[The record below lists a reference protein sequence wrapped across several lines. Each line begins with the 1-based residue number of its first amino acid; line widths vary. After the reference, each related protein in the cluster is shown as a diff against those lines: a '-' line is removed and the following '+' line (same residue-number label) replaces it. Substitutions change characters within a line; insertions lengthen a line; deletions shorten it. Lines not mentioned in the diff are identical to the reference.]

1 MSGAT
6 AQARWPRAGVA
17 VPGAA
22 ALLLVAA
29 LTLGAVAVVA
39 LRAEGP
45 GALSAADWRAGW
57 FTVRQAALSALISVA
72 LAIPLARALSRR
84 RFAGRDALARLM
96 GAPFLLPSI
105 VAILGV
111 SAVWGRSGW
120 VSDALASVGLPR
132 LDIYG
137 MPGVLLA
144 HVFFNLPLA
153 ARLLLQ
159 AYAAIPPERWRLAA
173 QLGVQGWAL
182 FRLVEGPAL
191 RGAIPGALAVIFAVC
206 ATSFAV
212 ALALGGGPRATTLE
226 LAIFEAAVHE
236 FDLARAALLALLQFA
251 LCAVAALAALAL
263 AAPLATAPGL
273 ARLTERWDGA
283 SPAARIGDALA
294 IALGCLFLG
303 LPLLAVLLKGAPG
316 VVGLPDAVWAAAGRS
331 LAVALVSAALT
342 LALALPLAAL
352 AAALPRRAALWAEAA
367 GLLPIAASPFVLG
380 IALFIALRPIA
391 DPAALALPLTALV
404 NAVMAAPFALR
415 IVLPPLRQAQA
426 EHGRLAD
433 SLGLSGLAR
442 ARILYL
448 PRLRA
453 PLGFALGLAAALSAG
468 DLGVIALFSR
478 PEAPTLPLLMHL
490 LATSRQLD
498 AALGAALMLIGLS
511 FGLFWL
517 FDRWGRG

>member
-1 MSGAT
+1 MNGAT
-6 AQARWPRAGVA
+6 ALSRWPRAGVA

-380 IALFIALRPIA
+380 IALFIALRPWA

-415 IVLPPLRQAQA
+415 ILLPPLRQAQA

>member
-367 GLLPIAASPFVLG
+367 GLMPIAASPFVLG
-380 IALFIALRPIA
+380 IALFIALRPWA

>member
-316 VVGLPDAVWAAAGRS
+316 VIGLPDAVWAAAGRS

-352 AAALPRRAALWAEAA
+352 AAALPRRCAPWAEAA
-367 GLLPIAASPFVLG
+367 GLMPIAASPFVLG
-380 IALFIALRPIA
+380 IALFIALRPWA

-415 IVLPPLRQAQA
+415 ILLPPLRQAQA

>member
-352 AAALPRRAALWAEAA
+352 AAALPRRCAPWAEAA
-367 GLLPIAASPFVLG
+367 GLMPIAASPFVLG
-380 IALFIALRPIA
+380 IALFIALRPWA

-415 IVLPPLRQAQA
+415 ILLPPLRQAQA